1 MIKKILTL
9 TLFFSFLTFLPL
21 YAKKNKIVEKKT
33 VKITQEV
40 EKISEEEKKYPP
52 IKVLYANEPAIIM
65 DGIQITIGEAI
76 RTAIQ
81 RNHDII
87 TGSYEVAMASSD
99 YEKFQKKYST
109 FLAADSSLKHS
120 KYPNSLAAYTG
131 ENETKITTS
140 AALQKMF
147 SSGTTF
153 SGGIKHEYSSK
164 KGGNTPI
171 PTNGGDSFYMVPPGT
186 TSSHQPIL
194 FASVKQ
200 ELLKNSFGY
209 SDRRLEKM
217 LKNIGEMKKA
227 QTISGLSGIVVSVI
241 ADYWA
246 MVTKRTA
253 LDNAI
258 LKLKETRKVRAIVRQ
273 NIKYGLSEK
282 FELNYYNALVAG
294 AEATVEISKKEFRDA
309 RRDIILAANLKDSTM
324 IGNTVI
330 LKNSAPKINTIQA
343 LSDAYEKRAD
353 YLSNK
358 LQLKNAKL
366 QKEIY
371 TNDALPSLTA
381 EVIVSSMANDESIGS
396 AYGDTATANS
406 PAIEG
411 KIALTYPLDDAEQKT
426 NSRNGTYQLKQAKVQ
441 LNKTKIKIKHDVTSA
456 IENINTS
463 YNLYNKLKKARIE
476 AAASYY
482 KLLRSMRKGRFSA
495 ATVKTAQD
503 AYLDSKQR
511 ELESL
516 IGYNISFLQFEITKN
531 TLFEKFNIDV
541 NKYIPKG

>member
-463 YNLYNKLKKARIE
+463 YNLYKKLKKARIE